1 MSDKVIFLDIDGVLN
16 AYNHLYTM
24 VFKIFG
30 FFGLRKWL
38 RTHYD
43 VFGVRTYRV
52 FLLWIIVKFTG
63 ADIVLSSSW
72 RLGYFKENSHDLTNI
87 KFCPLQPEIMNRIA
101 QFIRENYT
109 LGCYNET
116 KTKGLL
122 KHVITRISAD
132 SGDILI
138 TFVLNTNQDEFTE
151 KYENQ
156 IKTEFIDERPLLIE
170 GAAVSD
176 FRECPCI
183 LASIS
188 AQKLIQYIGTMSREE
203 TLLVVL
209 GMDKVSSEEQEKFI
223 PLLKERQILSTKLS
237 DKVKVLIPVK
247 NINSVLPAIQ
257 SLTFQLKVS

>member
-1 MSDKVIFLDIDGVLN
+1 MAFTKVPENKQKRRKNGLVIEPDFGWLGPKP
-16 AYNHLYTM
+16 AATKAE
-24 VFKIFG
+24 KI
-30 FFGLRKWL
+30 
-38 RTHYD
+38 H
-43 VFGVRTYRV
+43 
-52 FLLWIIVKFTG
+52 
-63 ADIVLSSSW
+63 
-72 RLGYFKENSHDLTNI
+72 
-87 KFCPLQPEIMNRIA
+87 
-101 QFIRENYT
+101 
-109 LGCYNET
+109 
-116 KTKGLL
+116 
-122 KHVITRISAD
+122 
-132 SGDILI
+132 
-138 TFVLNTNQDEFTE
+138 
-151 KYENQ
+151 Q